1 MAVARSPA
9 PALTGDGTDG
19 GAITVGE
26 RMSDTM
32 RASVLLGPKELRV
45 EERPVPRPGSGEVL
59 VRIGS
64 VGVCGSDVHY
74 YQHGRIGEFVVRDP
88 LVLGHEAG
96 GEIVAV
102 GPGVPA
108 DRVGERVSLEPGVP
122 CRHCDQC
129 RHGRYNL
136 CPDVRFFATPPV
148 DGAFAEYVAIA
159 SDFAHGIPDSLS
171 DDAAGL
177 IEPLSVAVWANSKA
191 HVTAGSSVLV
201 AGAGPIGLLVTQ
213 VAAAHA
219 AARIVVSD
227 VDPFRRELA
236 SRYGATQVVDPVS
249 DAPAD
254 SLEVDAFIDC
264 SGVPVAIQSG
274 VRAVRAGGT
283 VVLVGM
289 GADDLTLPVSY
300 LQTREIEL
308 TGTFRYANTWP
319 AAIALAA
326 SGQIDLDGLVT
337 GHVDLDHV
345 EDALAPD
352 PGRQHVKIVVRPAG
366 SDPRAS

>member
-1 MAVARSPA
+1 
-9 PALTGDGTDG
+9 
-19 GAITVGE
+19 
-26 RMSDTM
+26 
-32 RASVLLGPKELRV
+32 
-45 EERPVPRPGSGEVL
+45 
-59 VRIGS
+59 
-64 VGVCGSDVHY
+64 
-74 YQHGRIGEFVVRDP
+74 
-88 LVLGHEAG
+88 
-96 GEIVAV
+96 
-102 GPGVPA
+102 VPA

-159 SDFAHGIPDSLS
+159 SDFAHRIPDSLS

-177 IEPLSVAVWANSKA
+177 IEPLSVAVWANNKA
-191 HVTAGSSVLV
+191 HVAAGSSVLV
-201 AGAGPIGLLVTQ
+201 AGAGPIGLLVAQ
-213 VAAAHA
+213 VAATHA
-219 AARIVVSD
+219 AARIIVSD
-227 VDPFRRELA
+227 VDPYRRELA
-236 SRYGATQVVDPVS
+236 TRYGATAVVDPTS

-254 SLEVDAFIDC
+254 GLDVDAFIDC
-264 SGVPVAIQSG
+264 SGVPVAVQSG

-289 GADDLTLPVSY
+289 GADEITLPVSY

-326 SGQIDLDGLVT
+326 SGRIDLDGLVT
-337 GHVDLDHV
+337 GHVDLHHV
-345 EDALAPD
+345 EDALV
-352 PGRQHVKIVVRPAG
+352 PGPGSKHVKLIVRPAG
-366 SDPRAS
+366 TDARPS